1 MITSKSKTALSVC
14 LAISVSLIST
24 YQPADAKAKALRSG
38 KMQIAALPF
47 FRKETDKSADKNAD
61 AKKKPADKTPAA
73 DTKTD
78 KAAPAVVKET
88 KNDKKKGKE
97 TVESKDTTAAKKT
110 DKPAA
115 EAKAES
121 PAKVEAAAERAEEKS
136 EVAEEKA
143 PAFAPDASLIS
154 VLKDLSKALKDPEQ
168 VQKLTEDSNHQAVI
182 AQAQIILSRALD
194 NSELTFNRIISA
206 DEERQFAKTLS
217 PESWASGEVNFG
229 DGTGSLTAVWAKRV
243 NGLLN
248 MTIAG
253 KCKDKTAPNGKKI
266 GNFVVVITG
275 RSPIE
280 AGFDIQTQSNVN
292 FWLGQLAT
300 ATIDSDCLSET
311 SAEAAPT
318 GEENVKKKSLAALP
332 ILVTDRV
339 VAYKRDLSAYEI
351 RQKQLLAQ
359 KAEDEK
365 KASDERAQLTAQ
377 AIAEATAK
385 VLKESTNRSL
395 TKDETLKGDADDADD
410 SSDSDAK
417 GDEKA
422 DAKGDAKTGDTKVSD
437 GKAGNGKAA
446 GGKNGDAK
454 TDRKLADAKTGDAKT
469 GDAKAVDAKAEAKPS
484 IAKTESAVKEYVDKG
499 AINPV
504 SAGRTKSDAPEVDRN
519 AWSSPADQVAMTT
532 RSSSNYPGSSRSTS
546 YSGRTETSRL
556 PGQTSSVPSSNQS
569 VWESPANGPNSRQA
583 SLTATIVAPEKAI
596 AGQFLTTSIID
607 KDKNGEPSVELSF
620 NGAAL
625 ATDSR
630 GQALYMV
637 PEDATPGR
645 SLNVCLASR
654 PELGANLVDILQ
666 PLTTSYEQQAPKI
679 ERISSMVAPRAML
692 VVEGHNFD
700 GHADHNRILID
711 GLQEARIIAASPVQL
726 KAILPAGVR
735 PGNHSFCVGTAG
747 MRSNS
752 ATVDVI
758 AAEVQQDPREAGREN
773 LSKLVVKVLGTSSK
787 VNVRL
792 TNNTPDVLR
801 IQRGNEMLVTTPG
814 GVNNSVVVGVQ
825 RLKKGA
831 YNVEAVIEQ

>member
-1 MITSKSKTALSVC
+1 M
-14 LAISVSLIST
+14 SVSLLAA
-24 YQPADAKAKALRSG
+24 YEPAEAKSRASRSHSANV
-38 KMQIAALPF
+38 QIAALPF
-47 FRKETDKSADKNAD
+47 FKKDADKGAD
-61 AKKKPADKTPAA
+61 AKKKPADK
-73 DTKTD
+73 
-78 KAAPAVVKET
+78 AAPADSKTEKPAAPAQAVKET
-88 KNDKKKGKE
+88 KADKKKGKE
-97 TVESKDTTAAKKT
+97 TAESKDAAASKKAE
-110 DKPAA
+110 KPAS
-115 EAKAES
+115 EVKTES
-121 PAKVEAAAERAEEKS
+121 PEKAEAAAEKPDVKGDA
-136 EVAEEKA
+136 AEEKA
-143 PAFAPDASLIS
+143 PVFAPDSSLIS
-154 VLKDLSKALKDPEQ
+154 VLKDLSKALRDQEQ
-168 VQKLTEDSNHQAVI
+168 VQKLTEDANQQAVM
-182 AQAQIILSRALD
+182 AQAQIILSRALE
-194 NSELTFNRIISA
+194 NSDLTFNRIISA

-229 DGTGSLTAVWAKRV
+229 DGTGSLSAVWAKRV

-248 MTIAG
+248 LTIAG

-292 FWLGQLAT
+292 FWLGQLAS
-300 ATIDSDCLSET
+300 ATIDSDCLTEA
-311 SAEAAPT
+311 SAESAPS

-339 VAYKRDLSAYEI
+339 VAYKRELTAYEK

-359 KAEDEK
+359 KAEEDK

-395 TKDETLKGDADDADD
+395 TKDETLKGDAD
-410 SSDSDAK
+410 SSDDAVDTANDSKAGEAKSSDAK
-417 GDEKA
+417 
-422 DAKGDAKTGDTKVSD
+422 T
-437 GKAGNGKAA
+437 
-446 GGKNGDAK
+446 
-454 TDRKLADAKTGDAKT
+454 ADAKTGNSKVSDKSAGSKT
-469 GDAKAVDAKAEAKPS
+469 GEGKAPDTKSSDGKANEAKPS

-499 AINPV
+499 AINPA
-504 SAGRTKSDAPEVDRN
+504 SATRTKPEAPEIDSR
-519 AWSSPADQVAMTT
+519 AWSSPADKVAMASSTG
-532 RSSSNYPGSSRSTS
+532 SSSTSSRPDTN
-546 YSGRTETSRL
+546 RL
-556 PGQTSSVPSSNQS
+556 PGQTGTVPSSNQS
-569 VWESPANGPNSRQA
+569 VWESPANTPQSRQA
-583 SLTATIVAPEKAI
+583 SLAATIVAPDKAI

-607 KDKNGEPSVELSF
+607 RDKNGEPTVELSF

-625 ATDSR
+625 ATDAR

-654 PELGANLVDILQ
+654 PELANNLIDILQ
-666 PLTTSYEQQAPKI
+666 PLTTSYEAQAPKI
-679 ERISSMVAPRAML
+679 ERISSMVAPKSML

-726 KAILPAGVR
+726 KAILPAGIK

-758 AAEVQQDPREAGREN
+758 AAEVQQDPKELGRDN
-773 LSKLVVKVLGTSSK
+773 LSKLVVKVLGTSNR
-787 VNVRL
+787 VNVRV

-801 IQRGNEMLVTTPG
+801 IPRGNEMLVTTPG
-814 GVNNSVVVGVQ
+814 GANNSVVVGVQ

>member
-24 YQPADAKAKALRSG
+24 YQPADAKAKASRSG
-38 KMQIAALPF
+38 KVQIAALPF
-47 FRKETDKSADKNAD
+47 FRKEADKSADKNAD

-78 KAAPAVVKET
+78 KSAPAVVKET

-97 TVESKDTTAAKKT
+97 AVESKDATAAKKT

-121 PAKVEAAAERAEEKS
+121 PAKVEAAAEKAEEKS

-229 DGTGSLTAVWAKRV
+229 DGIGSLTAVWAKRV

-339 VAYKRDLSAYEI
+339 VAYKRDLTAYEI

-417 GDEKA
+417 SDEKA
-422 DAKGDAKTGDTKVSD
+422 DAKSAAKTGDTKVSD
-437 GKAGNGKAA
+437 AKAGNGKAA
-446 GGKNGDAK
+446 SGKN
-454 TDRKLADAKTGDAKT
+454 
-469 GDAKAVDAKAEAKPS
+469 GDAKAVDAKTETKPS

-504 SAGRTKSDAPEVDRN
+504 SAGRTKSDAPEIDRN
-519 AWSSPADQVAMTT
+519 AWSSPADKVAMTT
-532 RSSSNYPGSSRSTS
+532 RSSSSYANSASSSSYPGSSGSTG

-773 LSKLVVKVLGTSSK
+773 LSKLVVKVLGTSNK

-814 GVNNSVVVGVQ
+814 GANNSVVVGVQ

>member
-14 LAISVSLIST
+14 LAISVSLIAT
-24 YQPADAKAKALRSG
+24 YQPADSKSKTARNRSSSNV
-38 KMQIAALPF
+38 QIAALPF
-47 FRKETDKSADKNAD
+47 FRKEGDKNTD
-61 AKKKPADKTPAA
+61 AKKKPADKAPAAESPAEKTPAA
-73 DTKTD
+73 AVKDA
-78 KAAPAVVKET
+78 KA
-88 KNDKKKGKE
+88 DKKKGKE
-97 TVESKDTTAAKKT
+97 TAESKDAAAVKKA
-110 DKPAA
+110 DKPAVETKT
-115 EAKAES
+115 EA
-121 PAKVEAAAERAEEKS
+121 PAKVEAAAEKAADKDA
-136 EVAEEKA
+136 VAEEKA
-143 PAFAPDASLIS
+143 PVFAPDASLIS
-154 VLKDLSKALKDPEQ
+154 VLKDLSKALKDAEQ
-168 VQKLTEDSNHQAVI
+168 VQKLTEDANHQAI
-182 AQAQIILSRALD
+182 LAQAQIILARALD
-194 NSELTFNRIISA
+194 NSDLTFNRIISA

-248 MTIAG
+248 LTIAG

-292 FWLGQLAT
+292 FWLGQLAS
-300 ATIDSDCLSET
+300 ATIDSDCLT
-311 SAEAAPT
+311 DASAETAPAA
-318 GEENVKKKSLAALP
+318 EDNVKKKSLAALP

-339 VAYKRDLSAYEI
+339 VAYKRDLNVYEI

-359 KAEDEK
+359 KAEEDK
-365 KASDERAQLTAQ
+365 KANDERAQLTAQ

-395 TKDETLKGDADDADD
+395 TKDETLKGDADDSDEAADT
-410 SSDSDAK
+410 AK
-417 GDEKA
+417 DDNAKA
-422 DAKGDAKTGDTKVSD
+422 DAKTADT
-437 GKAGNGKAA
+437 KAGNGKTTASA
-446 GGKNGDAK
+446 TSNGKSGDGKTGDSKTGDGKFANAKASDARYTDAKPSDAK
-454 TDRKLADAKTGDAKT
+454 TADARAN
-469 GDAKAVDAKAEAKPS
+469 ENRPS
-484 IAKTESAVKEYVDKG
+484 AAKTESAVKEYVDKG

-504 SAGRTKSDAPEVDRN
+504 SAARTKPEPQEIDSR
-519 AWSSPADQVAMTT
+519 AWSSPADKVAMNTT
-532 RSSSNYPGSSRSTS
+532 SSSSSSS
-546 YSGRTETSRL
+546 YRPESSRL
-556 PGQTSSVPSSNQS
+556 PGRSSMPSSNQS
-569 VWESPANGPNSRQA
+569 VWESPASTPQSRQA
-583 SLTATIVAPEKAI
+583 SLAATIVAPEKAI

-607 KDKNGEPSVELSF
+607 RDKNGEPSVELSF

-625 ATDSR
+625 ATDAR

-654 PELGANLVDILQ
+654 PELANSLIDILQ
-666 PLTTSYEQQAPKI
+666 PLTTSYEAQAPKI
-679 ERISSMVAPRAML
+679 ERISSMVAPRSML

-726 KAILPAGVR
+726 KAILPAGIK
-735 PGNHSFCVGTAG
+735 PGSHSFCVGTAG
-747 MRSNS
+747 LRSNS

-758 AAEVQQDPREAGREN
+758 AAEVQQDPREAGRDN
-773 LSKLVVKVLGTSSK
+773 LSKLVVKVLGTSNK

-792 TNNTPDVLR
+792 TNNTPDVLK

-814 GVNNSVVVGVQ
+814 GANNSVVVGVQ

>member
-24 YQPADAKAKALRSG
+24 YQPVDAKAKAKASRSG
-38 KMQIAALPF
+38 KVQIAALPF
-47 FRKETDKSADKNAD
+47 FRKEADKNAD
-61 AKKKPADKTPAA
+61 AKKKPADKAPAG
-73 DTKTD
+73 DTKND
-78 KAAPAVVKET
+78 KTAPAVVKETKET

-97 TVESKDTTAAKKT
+97 AVESKDATAAKKT
-110 DKPAA
+110 DRPAA
-115 EAKAES
+115 ETKTET

-143 PAFAPDASLIS
+143 PIFAPDASLIS

-182 AQAQIILSRALD
+182 AQAQTILSRALD

-217 PESWASGEVNFG
+217 PESWASGEVNFA

-339 VAYKRDLSAYEI
+339 VAYKRDLTAYEI

-395 TKDETLKGDADDADD
+395 TKDETLKGDADDSDE
-410 SSDSDAK
+410 SSDSGAK

-422 DAKGDAKTGDTKVSD
+422 DANGDAKTGDTKLSD
-437 GKAGNGKAA
+437 AKAGNGKAA
-446 GGKNGDAK
+446 GGKSGD
-454 TDRKLADAKTGDAKT
+454 TKT
-469 GDAKAVDAKAEAKPS
+469 GDAKAVDVKTDPKPS

-499 AINPV
+499 AINPA
-504 SAGRTKSDAPEVDRN
+504 SAGRTKSGVPETDRN

-532 RSSSNYPGSSRSTS
+532 RSSSSSASSSS
-546 YSGRTETSRL
+546 YSGRSDTSRP
-556 PGQTSSVPSSNQS
+556 PGQTSSIPLSNQS
-569 VWESPANGPNSRQA
+569 VWESPSNGPNSRQA
-583 SLTATIVAPEKAI
+583 SLAATIVAPEKAI

-654 PELGANLVDILQ
+654 PELGANLVEILQ

-773 LSKLVVKVLGTSSK
+773 LSKLVVKVLGTSNK

-814 GVNNSVVVGVQ
+814 GINNSVVVGVQ

>member
-1 MITSKSKTALSVC
+1 VITSKSKTALSLC
-14 LAISVSLIST
+14 LAISVSLLAA
-24 YQPADAKAKALRSG
+24 YEPANAKSRASRSRSQNV
-38 KMQIAALPF
+38 QIAALPF
-47 FRKETDKSADKNAD
+47 FKKDAEKGAD
-61 AKKKPADKTPAA
+61 AKKKPADK
-73 DTKTD
+73 
-78 KAAPAVVKET
+78 AAPSDVKSEKSAAVKET
-88 KNDKKKGKE
+88 KGDKKKGKE
-97 TVESKDTTAAKKT
+97 TAESKDAAAAKKAE
-110 DKPAA
+110 KPAA
-115 EAKAES
+115 EVKAES
-121 PAKVEAAAERAEEKS
+121 PAKVEAAAEKADEKLDT
-136 EVAEEKA
+136 AEEKA
-143 PAFAPDASLIS
+143 PVFAPDASLIS
-154 VLKDLSKALKDPEQ
+154 VLKDLSKALRDQEQ
-168 VQKLTEDSNHQAVI
+168 LQKLTEDANQQAVM

-194 NSELTFNRIISA
+194 NTDLTFNRIISA

-217 PESWASGEVNFG
+217 PESWASGEVNFA
-229 DGTGSLTAVWAKRV
+229 DGTGSLSAVWAKRV

-248 MTIAG
+248 LTIAG

-292 FWLGQLAT
+292 FWLGQLAS
-300 ATIDSDCLSET
+300 ATIDSDCLSEAG
-311 SAEAAPT
+311 AEAAPS

-339 VAYKRDLSAYEI
+339 VAYKRDLTAYEK

-359 KAEDEK
+359 KAEEDK

-395 TKDETLKGDADDADD
+395 TKDETLKGDAESSDDAVDAAID
-410 SSDSDAK
+410 SKAGEAK
-417 GDEKA
+417 SA
-422 DAKGDAKTGDTKVSD
+422 DAKAADTKTGNAKLSDKSGSIKAGEDKSGDTKASD
-437 GKAGNGKAA
+437 GKAS
-446 GGKNGDAK
+446 
-454 TDRKLADAKTGDAKT
+454 
-469 GDAKAVDAKAEAKPS
+469 EAKPS

-499 AINPV
+499 AINPA
-504 SAGRTKSDAPEVDRN
+504 SASRTKPEAPEIDSR
-519 AWSSPADQVAMTT
+519 AWSSPADRVAI
-532 RSSSNYPGSSRSTS
+532 SSTGTSSGTSNRPDTN
-546 YSGRTETSRL
+546 RL
-556 PGQTSSVPSSNQS
+556 PGQSVSVPSSNQS
-569 VWESPANGPNSRQA
+569 VWESPAGTPQSRQA
-583 SLTATIVAPEKAI
+583 SLTATIVAPDKAI

-607 KDKNGEPSVELSF
+607 RDKNGEPTVELSF

-654 PELGANLVDILQ
+654 PELANNLVDILQ
-666 PLTTSYEQQAPKI
+666 PLTTSYEAQAPKI
-679 ERISSMVAPRAML
+679 ERISSMVAPKSML

-726 KAILPAGVR
+726 KAILPAGIK
-735 PGNHSFCVGTAG
+735 PGNHSFCVGTSG

-758 AAEVQQDPREAGREN
+758 AAEVQQDPKELGRDN
-773 LSKLVVKVLGTSSK
+773 LSKLVVKVLGTSNR
-787 VNVRL
+787 VNVRV

-801 IQRGNEMLVTTPG
+801 IPRGNEMLVTTPG
-814 GVNNSVVVGVQ
+814 GANNSVVVGVQ